1 MRPNAP
7 RMITVL
13 IAIGLLAIGLL
24 LVYLPGA
31 QIADL
36 IRQLPLGAD
45 LTGQLIGW
53 AADGVVAYVALLLS
67 PLLLIVGSLVRG
79 L

>member
-1 MRPNAP
+1 MKPNAP
-7 RMITVL
+7 RMVTVL
-13 IAIGLLAIGLL
+13 LAVALTVVGLALI
-24 LVYLPGA
+24 YLPGN

-45 LTGQLIGW
+45 LTRQVLDW
-53 AADGVVAYVALLLS
+53 AAQGVVAWLALLLS